1 MQDLKEIQ
9 DLIEI
14 ADIRA
19 KPSKSKL
26 KEDSLFEADL
36 PFEATEFGQDK
47 WYMRTIREGNAGAI
61 TIHR

>member
-1 MQDLKEIQ
+1 M
-9 DLIEI
+9 IEI
-14 ADIRA
+14 ADIKA

-36 PFEATEFGQDK
+36 PFEAAKFGEDK

-61 TIHR
+61 TIHL